1 MLSLL
6 VFLPLVG
13 GFLLWS
19 WLRDSQG
26 PARIATLV
34 VAVAELLVAL
44 ALWTRAGPGFFAE
57 EQARWI
63 PAIGAQY
70 LLAMDGVSLVLALL
84 TAVITLAAIVV
95 GWQRIGD
102 WGRFGP
108 LLLAAQGGIM
118 GVLTALDLVLFY
130 VFWEVMIVP
139 IYFLIALRGGPKAA
153 PAAMKFFLLTVTGSL
168 LMLVSLVGLYLTH
181 GQQTGSYTFDYFQ
194 LVQTSLSARLSL
206 WLMLGFLAAFAV
218 KLPML
223 PLHIWAPDAYCE
235 AEPPVTIVLS
245 GAMANVGAYGILRL
259 CLGLFP
265 EGAQA
270 FAPLGMALGAAGV
283 VYAGLLALVQ
293 DDMKR
298 VIAYSSIS
306 HMGLVVLGL
315 FAWQLQSL
323 TGAVYLLL
331 AHGVGVAGLFAVV
344 GAIADRGRST
354 ALDAMGG
361 WFRPMP
367 RLGVLLLLFVLTSIG
382 LPGLANFVGEFLV
395 LSGSVR
401 SDLLWAAVGTGGIVV
416 SVTYFLRMY
425 ERSMLGP
432 IKEDLALPDLGVRE
446 TLLLGALVAL
456 VLWLGLYPASFLD
469 PIQGVTRGIANLV
482 SGAPGAIARHVVH

>member
-1 MLSLL
+1 M
-6 VFLPLVG
+6 
-13 GFLLWS
+13 
-19 WLRDSQG
+19 
-26 PARIATLV
+26 T
-34 VAVAELLVAL
+34 
-44 ALWTRAGPGFFAE
+44 
-57 EQARWI
+57 
-63 PAIGAQY
+63 
-70 LLAMDGVSLVLALL
+70 
-84 TAVITLAAIVV
+84 
-95 GWQRIGD
+95 GD
-102 WGRFGP
+102 
-108 LLLAAQGGIM
+108 
-118 GVLTALDLVLFY
+118 
-130 VFWEVMIVP
+130 
-139 IYFLIALRGGPKAA
+139 
-153 PAAMKFFLLTVTGSL
+153 
-168 LMLVSLVGLYLTH
+168 
-181 GQQTGSYTFDYFQ
+181 
-194 LVQTSLSARLSL
+194 LSL

-218 KLPML
+218 KVPML

-235 AEPPVTIVLS
+235 AEPPVAILLS

-259 CLGLFP
+259 CLPLFP

-331 AHGVGVAGLFAVV
+331 AHGVAVGGLFAVV
-344 GAIADRGRST
+344 ACITDRGRPT

-367 RLGVLLLLFVLTSIG
+367 RLGVLLLLFVLTSVG

-401 SDLLWAAVGTGGIVV
+401 SDLLWAAVGTAGIVV

-432 IKEDLALPDLGVRE
+432 LKEDLALPDLGARE

-469 PIQGVTRGIANLV
+469 PIKGVTAGIADLV
-482 SGAPGAIARHVVH
+482 SVAPGAIAEHVVH

>member
-13 GFLLWS
+13 GFVLW
-19 WLRDSQG
+19 WALRQCHKT
-26 PARIATLV
+26 ARYATLGI
-34 VAVAELLVAL
+34 AVAELVAGL
-44 ALWTRAGPGFFAE
+44 ALWSGAGAGFFVR

-63 PAIGAQY
+63 PAIGVQY
-70 LLAMDGVSLVLALL
+70 LLAMDGVSLVLCLL
-84 TAVITLAAIVV
+84 TAVVTLAAILV
-95 GWQRIGD
+95 GWQRIRD
-102 WGRFGP
+102 WGTFGP
-108 LLLAAQGGIM
+108 LLLAAEGGIM

-139 IYFLIALRGGPKAA
+139 IYFLIALRGGPRAA
-153 PAAMKFFLLTVTGSL
+153 PAAMKFFLLTVAGSL
-168 LMLVSLVGLYLTH
+168 LMLVSLAGLYLVH
-181 GQQTGSYTFDYFQ
+181 GQYTGSYTFDYFQ
-194 LVQTSLSARLSL
+194 LLHTPMTPRLSL

-218 KLPML
+218 KVPMF
-223 PLHIWAPDAYCE
+223 PLHVWAPDAYCE
-235 AEPPVTIVLS
+235 AEPPVTILLS

-259 CLGLFP
+259 CLPLFP
-265 EGAQA
+265 DGAQA
-270 FAPLGMALGAAGV
+270 FAPLGMALGAGGV
-283 VYAGLLALVQ
+283 IYAGLLALVQ

-331 AHGVGVAGLFAVV
+331 AHGVAVAGLFAVV
-344 GAIADRGRST
+344 GCIAERGRST

-361 WFRPMP
+361 WYRPMP
-367 RLGVLLLLFVLTSIG
+367 RLGVLLLLFVLTSVG

-401 SDLLWAAVGTGGIVV
+401 SDLLWAAVATAGIVV

-432 IKEDLALPDLGVRE
+432 LKEELAPPDLGLRE
-446 TLLLGALVAL
+446 TLALGALAAL
-456 VLWLGLYPASFLD
+456 ILWLGLYPASFLD
-469 PIQGVTRGIANLV
+469 PIKAVTAGIVDISSV
-482 SGAPGAIARHVVH
+482 SPGAIAHHVVH

>member
-6 VFLPLVG
+6 VFLPLIG
-13 GFLLWS
+13 GFVLWGVLRGRHDAAR
-19 WLRDSQG
+19 WLTLG
-26 PARIATLV
+26 IAC
-34 VAVAELLVAL
+34 AELLLGL
-44 ALWTRAGPGFFAE
+44 ALWSEWGSGFFIR
-57 EQARWI
+57 EQAEWM
-63 PAIGAQY
+63 PAFGIQY
-70 LLAMDGVSLVLALL
+70 LLAMDGVSLVLCLL
-84 TAVITLAAIVV
+84 SAVVTLAAILV
-95 GWQRIGD
+95 GWRRIRD
-102 WGRFGP
+102 WGTFGP
-108 LLLAAQGGIM
+108 LLLAAEGGIM

-139 IYFLIALRGGPKAA
+139 IYFLIALRGGPRAA
-153 PAAMKFFLLTVTGSL
+153 PAAMKFFLLTVAGSL
-168 LMLVSLVGLYLTH
+168 LMLMSLVGLYLVH
-181 GQQTGSYTFDYFQ
+181 GQHTGHFTFNYFQ
-194 LVQTSLSARLSL
+194 LLHTPMTGDISL

-218 KLPML
+218 KVPML

-235 AEPPVTIVLS
+235 ADPPVTILLS

-259 CLGLFP
+259 CLPLFP

-323 TGAVYLLL
+323 TGAMYLLL
-331 AHGVGVAGLFAVV
+331 AHGVAVAGLFAVV
-344 GAIADRGRST
+344 ACIADRGRST

-367 RLGVLLLLFVLTSIG
+367 RLGVLLLLFVLTSVG

-395 LSGSVR
+395 LSGSLR
-401 SDLLWAAVGTGGIVV
+401 SDLLWAGIATGGIVV

-432 IKEDLALPDLGVRE
+432 LKEDLALPDLGARE

-456 VLWLGLYPASFLD
+456 ILWLGLYPASFLD
-469 PIQGVTRGIANLV
+469 PIKGVTAGIADLV
-482 SGAPGAIARHVVH
+482 SVAPGAIAEHVVH

>member
-13 GFLLWS
+13 GFVVWWS
-19 WLRDSQG
+19 LRGS
-26 PARIATLV
+26 PATARSVTLGL
-34 VAVAELLVAL
+34 ALAELAVGL
-44 ALWTRAGPGFFAE
+44 ALWSGAGPGFFAQE
-57 EQARWI
+57 KAQWM
-63 PAIGAQY
+63 PAVGMQY
-70 LLAMDGVSLVLALL
+70 LLAMDGLSLVLCLL
-84 TAVITLAAIVV
+84 TAVVTLVAILV
-95 GWQRIGD
+95 GWQRTRD
-102 WGRFGP
+102 WGSFGP
-108 LLLAAQGGIM
+108 LLLAAEGGIM

-139 IYFLIALRGGPKAA
+139 IYFLIALRGGPRAA
-153 PAAMKFFLLTVTGSL
+153 PAAMKFFLLTVAGSL
-168 LMLVSLVGLYLTH
+168 LMLVSLVGLYVAH
-181 GQQTGSYTFDYFQ
+181 GQHTGTYTFDYFQ
-194 LVQTSLSARLSL
+194 LLHTPMTAHLSL

-218 KLPML
+218 KVPML
-223 PLHIWAPDAYCE
+223 PLHVWAPDAYCE
-235 AEPPVTIVLS
+235 AEPPVTILLS

-259 CLGLFP
+259 CLPLFP

-270 FAPLGMALGAAGV
+270 FAPLGMALGAGGV
-283 VYAGLLALVQ
+283 IYAGLLALVQ

-323 TGAVYLLL
+323 TGSVYLLL
-331 AHGVGVAGLFAVV
+331 AHGVAVAGLFALV
-344 GAIADRGRST
+344 GCIADRGRST
-354 ALDAMGG
+354 TLDTMGG
-361 WFRPMP
+361 WYRPMP
-367 RLGVLLLLFVLTSIG
+367 RLGVLLLFFVLTSVG

-395 LSGSVR
+395 LSGAVGSH
-401 SDLLWAAVGTGGIVV
+401 LLWATVATAGIVV

-432 IKEDLALPDLGVRE
+432 LKEELALPDLGVRE
-446 TLLLGALVAL
+446 TLVLGALVAL

-469 PIQGVTRGIANLV
+469 PIKAVTVGIADLTSV
-482 SGAPGAIARHVVH
+482 SPGAIAHHVVH